1 MVFNVILNEYLE
13 GFDLLLVFWN
23 AVFKKFYV
31 FIYSLTVLNLHCFR
45 FFSSCGEWGLLIVVC
60 RLTAVASLLVKYVP
74 QSTQASVLGGG
85 RLSC

>member
-13 GFDLLLVFWN
+13 GFDLLLVYWN

-45 FFSSCGEWGLLIVVC
+45 FFSSCGECGLLSSWGAQTSHC
-60 RLTAVASLLVKYVP
+60 SGFFLL
-74 QSTQASVLGGG
+74 
-85 RLSC
+85 

>member
-13 GFDLLLVFWN
+13 GFDLLLVYWN

-45 FFSSCGEWGLLIVVC
+45 FFSSCGEWGLLSSWGAQTSHC
-60 RLTAVASLLVKYVP
+60 SGFFLL
-74 QSTQASVLGGG
+74 
-85 RLSC
+85 